1 MLQTEKVLDRKE
13 LVYYCHNSKVRAE
26 IDVMVKEGVLKY
38 DDYLLSPQERHY
50 INFFLNASE
59 YSNGMQLRN
68 KDSHG
73 AMSCLDSEEE
83 HKSAYYYFLMIF
95 VIILLKMNDDMNL
108 ALWLNEAIKR
118 GKKLV

>member
-1 MLQTEKVLDRKE
+1 
-13 LVYYCHNSKVRAE
+13 
-26 IDVMVKEGVLKY
+26 MVKEGVLKY

>member
-1 MLQTEKVLDRKE
+1 M
-13 LVYYCHNSKVRAE
+13 S
-26 IDVMVKEGVLKY
+26 Y

-68 KDSHG
+68 KYSHG

-83 HKSAYYYFLMIF
+83 HKNAYYYFLMIF
-95 VIILLKMNDDMNL
+95 VGIECKMKGEMNL
-108 ALWLNEAIKR
+108 EIRMNEAIKR